1 MRIREF
7 LKMSEFAGF
16 KLIAGADGLDR
27 EADMTILVDFEFC
40 KGIDFRREVL
50 LGGGTIAM
58 SSLLYA
64 REDPELLC
72 DSIEKLDELGV
83 ACLAYKPIF
92 YSALP
97 ERAVRYADE
106 HGFPLFMITDDTF
119 FEDIVLAV
127 RKAVGKDLTE
137 SEIEQGLEQ
146 LIAGELSAQE
156 EKRLRSTIAGRLSGF
171 VQAVCFSQQKDGT
184 AGESLSA
191 DLARYEKRLL
201 QDRKLTGRVSLCRF
215 RNGGMLLL
223 SRKDGEAEGMRI
235 FKEEVLLRLGISEDA
250 NVMGI
255 SEVLPLD
262 TAFDTAVREAF
273 FAHRAAVLK
282 GSKGER
288 YENLGVMRFLA
299 PEASSKTLYASVR
312 QYLKPLLVDDGRIT
326 DRESLYET
334 AKAFV
339 LADGDLE
346 QAAAKLF
353 CHKNTI
359 RYRIDKIH
367 KLLDPESSN
376 QAFYDC
382 LRIAV
387 MTLLLRDDSGVE

>member
-1 MRIREF
+1 MKVRDY
-7 LKMSEFAGF
+7 LKMPEFAGF
-16 KLIAGADGLDR
+16 RLIAGADGLDR
-27 EADMTILVDFEFC
+27 EADMTVLLDFELC
-40 KGIDFRREVL
+40 KGIDFQREVL
-50 LGGGTIAM
+50 LKGGSIAL

-72 DSIEKLDELGV
+72 DSIETLDHLGV

-92 YSALP
+92 YGALP

-106 HGFPLFMITDDTF
+106 HGFPLFMITDDAF
-119 FEDIVLAV
+119 FEEIVLAV
-127 RKAVGKDLTE
+127 KKAVGKDLTE
-137 SEIEQGLEQ
+137 TEIEQRLTQ

-156 EKRLRSTIAGRLSGF
+156 EKRLKSSLAGRLSSY
-171 VQAVCFSQQKDGT
+171 VQAVCFSLAGSGA
-184 AGESLSA
+184 AGESLNA
-191 DLARYEKRLL
+191 DLARFEKRLL
-201 QDRKLTGRVSLCRF
+201 QDRKLTDRVSLCRF

-223 SRKDGEAEGMRI
+223 SRKDGDTEGMRI
-235 FKEEVLLRLGISEDA
+235 FKEDVLLRLGLSEDA
-250 NVMGI
+250 AVMGI

-282 GSKGER
+282 GTKGER

-299 PEASSKTLYASVR
+299 PEASSKMLYASVR
-312 QYLKPLLVDDGRIT
+312 QYLRPLLEDDGRVS

-346 QAAAKLF
+346 QAAEKLF

-367 KLLDPESSN
+367 KLLDPGSSN
-376 QAFYDC
+376 QAFYDS

-387 MTLLLRDDSGVE
+387 MTLLLRDDSGEE

>member
-7 LKMSEFAGF
+7 LKMPEFAGF
-16 KLIAGADGLDR
+16 RLVAGADGLDR

-50 LGGGTIAM
+50 LGGGSIAM

-92 YSALP
+92 YGALP

-137 SEIEQGLEQ
+137 SEIEQGLER

-156 EKRLRSTIAGRLSGF
+156 EKRLRNTIAGRLSGY
-171 VQAVCFSQQKDGT
+171 VQAVCFSQQKDGA

-215 RNGGMLLL
+215 RSGGILLL
-223 SRKDGEAEGMRI
+223 GRKDGDAEGMRV
-235 FKEEVLLRLGISEDA
+235 FLEDVLLRLGLSEDMNA
-250 NVMGI
+250 AGT

-273 FAHRAAVLK
+273 YAHRAAVLK
-282 GSKGER
+282 GTKGER

-299 PEASSKTLYASVR
+299 PEASSKTLYAGVC
-312 QYLKPLLVDDGRIT
+312 QYLKPLLKDGKAA

-334 AKAFV
+334 ARAVV
-339 LADGDLE
+339 LAEGDLDR
-346 QAAAKLF
+346 AAEKLF
-353 CHKNTI
+353 CHKNTV
-359 RYRIDKIH
+359 RYRMDKIH
-367 KLLDPESSN
+367 KLLDPASSN
-376 QAFYDC
+376 QAFYDS
-382 LRIAV
+382 LRVAV
-387 MTLLLRDDSGVE
+387 MTLLLRDDGREE

>member
-312 QYLKPLLVDDGRIT
+312 QYLKPLLEDDGRIT

-346 QAAAKLF
+346 QAAEKLF

-367 KLLDPESSN
+367 KLLDPASSN

-387 MTLLLRDDSGVE
+387 MTLLLRDDSGEE